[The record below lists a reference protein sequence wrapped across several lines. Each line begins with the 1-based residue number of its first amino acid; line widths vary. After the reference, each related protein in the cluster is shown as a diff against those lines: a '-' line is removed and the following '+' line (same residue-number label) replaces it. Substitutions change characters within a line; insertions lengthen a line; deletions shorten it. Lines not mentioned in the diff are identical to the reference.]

1 MGEEASMTEARRT
14 FLGTNCTDGKDIDY
28 LCLMGVIGTLG
39 VLPLPH
45 PTY

>member
-1 MGEEASMTEARRT
+1 MTEARRT

-28 LCLMGVIGTLG
+28 LCHIGVIGTLG